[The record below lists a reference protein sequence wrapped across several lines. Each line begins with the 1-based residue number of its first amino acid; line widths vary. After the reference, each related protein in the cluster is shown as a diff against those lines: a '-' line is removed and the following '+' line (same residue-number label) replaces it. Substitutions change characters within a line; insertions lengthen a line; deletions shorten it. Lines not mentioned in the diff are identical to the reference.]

1 MRLTLTSIKKK
12 VLELDSVESVNISTK
27 TGYITVLPNH
37 EAIIS
42 AVEPWILTIRI
53 DWKTLTYAIGW
64 WILETDWINL
74 SIIADMVE
82 DGEWLN
88 LEEIKAKKEEA
99 RRLMEE
105 YRDSWKMMNMD
116 RYIELETDFLKES
129 AKEQLAIR

>member
-1 MRLTLTSIKKK
+1 MKLTLTSIKKK
-12 VLELDSVESVNISTK
+12 VLELDNVESVNISTK
-27 TGYITVLPNH
+27 TWYITVLPNH
-37 EAIIS
+37 ETIIS
-42 AVEPWILTIRI
+42 AVEPWILTIRHE
-53 DWKTLTYAIGW
+53 WKTLTYAVGW
-64 WILETDWINL
+64 WILETDWANL

-88 LEEIKAKKEEA
+88 LDEIKAKKEEA